1 MNLETVVENFDV
13 LINSKNGIRR
23 VRELIRDLAMK
34 GLLIEYKGKSISG
47 SQEVVQPLPDSWR
60 WVKIEDVADF
70 VNGFAFRSD
79 EYVAS
84 GVGVVRMSD
93 MKNGEIVTEGMKFV
107 SANRLKSLDDSFQ
120 VKPNDIVMG
129 MTGATLGKPC
139 VNRTSET
146 FLLNQRIGKFVP
158 KEINPDYLLLA
169 LANLENSFMSLS
181 FGTGVNNLST
191 KQIKDSL
198 LPLPPLEMQKE
209 IVIVVGDMYK
219 ICDKL
224 EQAKSDSERLAEKFA
239 QSVVS
244 TSY

>member
-1 MNLETVVENFDV
+1 MNLETVIENFDV
-13 LINSKNGIRR
+13 LLNSKNGIRR
-23 VRELIRDLAMK
+23 VRELIRDIAMK
-34 GLLIEYKGKSISG
+34 GLLFENLGNSNTESEG
-47 SQEVVQPLPDSWR
+47 TQPPLPISWR
-60 WVKIEDVADF
+60 WAKIEEVSNF

-79 EYVAS
+79 EYIPD

-107 SANRLKSLDDSFQ
+107 SSDRLKSLDKAFQ
-120 VKPNDIVMG
+120 VRPNDIVMG

-139 VNRTSET
+139 VNRTSEI

-191 KQIKDSL
+191 KQIKESVI
-198 LPLPPLEMQKE
+198 PLPPRETQKE
-209 IVIVVGDMYK
+209 IVKVVGDMYRV
-219 ICDKL
+219 CDNL
-224 EQAKSDSERLAEKFA
+224 EQAKGDSERLAEKFA

-244 TSY
+244 ASY